1 MDLHRKY
8 LLSTREFSEYAGVS
22 LATLKRRI
30 RGGMVSVVK
39 AQARSGYR
47 RNHSENLIHYSQLES
62 PAAREQFLKDRGL
75 TENFDGVRQEEGD
88 YDNFKPWQR
97 TEADR
102 RLALIQK
109 WLSLSNQCPRKRR
122 TLFKKDFC
130 KENSVSRQS
139 LDRWLLTYKEGGFP
153 ALVPEW
159 SPGKQKRILSNEMK
173 AFIEKSFLVPF
184 GPPLL
189 KTYEDLIKQFSPLG
203 VPLPT
208 YRTVAAWVSSKWS
221 KSEQLLIRDKEQWE
235 RKFGLY
241 IQRDWTQVKTN
252 ELWFSDAK
260 QIDVACL
267 FRGKPV
273 FPWFTAFLDAHSRK
287 FVGYVLTPGHD
298 SLTIGQAFKNAVERH
313 GLPREVYTDLGKPYK
328 SRLIAGD
335 KIQDKVIPLFD
346 DFSKSKLPGIFR
358 ELGVN
363 LFFSGPY
370 RGQEKIIEPAFK
382 IFTYRFRH
390 LPGYR
395 AHNTKLRPKKL
406 ARELKNGD
414 LLTFEQ
420 LSAEV
425 GKLIDARNARKHS
438 TTGKIPNDFYKNFV
452 PQIPSKDVL
461 AFLLMD
467 VHVKKVKNSGVVI
480 GGLFYRG
487 QDLWKISGEEVE
499 IRRDPQDIR
508 QAAIIFKGKL
518 FGFASLETPSH
529 YRDAVTLESV
539 KTARRIRRRISKF
552 RKVVLENQAVVD
564 DPLNFAV
571 ELEGLEGVRGRD
583 IRPALSSK
591 VVQLHQKQKLA
602 KDVATGLEKAQK
614 TGAGGP
620 VQEAPEE
627 ENPFWKAWGKQAA
640 LLENSNDERE
650 KKISFVRDEDL
661 RKYFED

>member
-1 MDLHRKY
+1 MRVDRNY
-8 LLSTREFSEYAGVS
+8 LTVDAYCSYAGLSHRTVW
-22 LATLKRRI
+22 RRI
-30 RGGMVSVVK
+30 KQGKVVVVK
-39 AQARSGYR
+39 GPGGNKHRASQ
-47 RNHSENLIHYSQLES
+47 NFIHYTQLES
-62 PAAREQFLKDRGL
+62 PAAREKFIEDQELVKEPGAKEKQKDGS
-75 TENFDGVRQEEGD
+75 
-88 YDNFKPWQR
+88 FKPWQKQR
-97 TEADR
+97 ADE
-102 RLALIQK
+102 RLALVKEYEQA
-109 WLSLSNQCPRKRR
+109 LQSAPARRR
-122 TLFKKDFC
+122 TLVKKDLAARH
-130 KENSVSRQS
+130 NMSVRG
-139 LDRWLLTYKEGGFP
+139 LDRLRRAYREAGYDGLIP
-153 ALVPEW
+153 AW
-159 SPGKQKRILSNEMK
+159 SCGSRKKIIDDEMAK
-173 AFIEKSFLVPF
+173 FIEKSFLVPF

-189 KTYEDLIKQFSPLG
+189 KTFEDCVKHFSPRGL
-203 VPLPT
+203 PLPT

-287 FVGYVLTPGHD
+287 FIGYVLSPGHD

-346 DFSKSKLPGIFR
+346 DFSKSKLPGIFHS
-358 ELGVN
+358 LGVN

-406 ARELKNGD
+406 AHELKTKS
-414 LLTFEQ
+414 LLTFEE

-425 GKLIDARNARKHS
+425 DTLINARNARKHS

-461 AFLLMD
+461 AFLSMD
-467 VHVKKVKNSGVVI
+467 VCLKKVKNSGVVI
-480 GGLFYRG
+480 EGLFYRG
-487 QDLWKISGEEVE
+487 ADLWRISDEEVE
-499 IRRDPQDIR
+499 CRRDPQDIR

-552 RKVVLENQAVVD
+552 RKAVLEHEYID
-564 DPLNFAV
+564 DPLHFAV
-571 ELEGLEGVRGRD
+571 ELEAQEGIRKRD
-583 IRPALSSK
+583 IRPAPSRK

-602 KDVATGLEKAQK
+602 GDVAKGLEKARK
-614 TGAGGP
+614 TSAEGPPQEGASKK
-620 VQEAPEE
+620 
-627 ENPFWKAWGKQAA
+627 NP
-640 LLENSNDERE
+640 LLEAC
-650 KKISFVRDEDL
+650 VRDEDL